1 MYAALDAHV
10 LILLD
15 EQPETAYSTKTI
27 ISPEIRAPL
36 VSSRLAFLKI
46 NARKWDKSF
55 SHIITEKIFSD
66 NKILHYMQLNSLKKE
81 HSYYRIKFQNP
92 VDLTNLP
99 KVYKCRDK
107 LEMEFRV

>member
-15 EQPETAYSTKTI
+15 EHIQQKQS
-27 ISPEIRAPL
+27 L